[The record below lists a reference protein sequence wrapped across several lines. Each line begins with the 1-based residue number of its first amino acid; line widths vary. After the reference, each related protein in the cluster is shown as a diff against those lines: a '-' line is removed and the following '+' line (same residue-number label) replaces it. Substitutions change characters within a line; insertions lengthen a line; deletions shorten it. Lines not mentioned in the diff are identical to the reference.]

1 MPRNKIMLKKK
12 KNEKTLKKKCKSKKK
27 RSFRNKK
34 KLRGGNDPVTN
45 YDVLRKVEQEN
56 EIQVK
61 MTLLGDFLY
70 NKLIPERDTF
80 GIRLRSFFDMPTQAE
95 NYKHEKS
102 AVMKSIQEL
111 ISDVQ
116 GVNTI
121 AKSLAEEDLNDDN
134 RKKKKEI
141 LNKSDLVLKE
151 LIAISETL
159 SNHTENT
166 TRDNIMPLTYTIT
179 PIR

>member
-27 RSFRNKK
+27 RSLRNKK

-45 YDVLRKVEQEN
+45 YDVLREVAEKN

-61 MTLLGDFLY
+61 MTLLGDFLF
-70 NKLIPERDTF
+70 NKLIPRRDAF
-80 GIRLRSFFDMPTQAE
+80 GIRLRSLINTD
-95 NYKHEKS
+95 NYNREKEG
-102 AVMKSIQEL
+102 VMKSIQEL
-111 ISDVQ
+111 ISDLQ
-116 GVNTI
+116 RVNTI

-134 RKKKKEI
+134 KKKKKEI

-151 LIAISETL
+151 LRAISEKL

-179 PIR
+179 PIIQNE